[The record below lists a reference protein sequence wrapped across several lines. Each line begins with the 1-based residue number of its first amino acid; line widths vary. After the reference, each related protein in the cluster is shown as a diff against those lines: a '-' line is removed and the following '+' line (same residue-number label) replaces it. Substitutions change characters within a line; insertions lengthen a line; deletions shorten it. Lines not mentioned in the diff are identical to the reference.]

1 MIRLTGLVNLK
12 PIHNLKEDV
21 MDDGQ
26 PEQQVDDHEG
36 EMAKA
41 QLMSIH
47 KKSGEI
53 YNMLGDNEELEGWVQ
68 AKLTKAAEYIEA
80 VHNNLSYE
88 KTKPATI
95 GNGEGTPA
103 DSTPEDTMNEEVCEG
118 EGCEEVNEVSPEGWE
133 GTVKAMKKH
142 SEIDNPWALAYY
154 MKKKGYKAHKKEK

>member
-12 PIHNLKEDV
+12 PIHSLKEDV
-21 MDDGQ
+21 MDDTQ
-26 PEQQVDDHEG
+26 PEQQIDDHEG

-47 KKSGEI
+47 KNSGEV

-68 AKLTKAAEYIEA
+68 AKLTKAAEYIDA
-80 VHNNLSYE
+80 VYHHLSYE

-95 GNGEGTPA
+95 GNGEGAPA
-103 DSTPEDTMNEEVCEG
+103 DAEPDMMKEEMCEG

-133 GTVKAMKKH
+133 GTVKGMKKH
-142 SEIDNPWALAYY
+142 PEIDNPWALAYY
-154 MKKKGYKAHKKEK
+154 MKKKGYKSHKKEK